1 MVLVLPILVLFIL
14 VAFFKISELTLMP
27 FIAKTVRTYI
37 IDTTRKF
44 QLNYSRPDPLAVALS
59 QFRKTDH
66 EYEIETKEYTLD
78 TTKLRKLTRIT
89 ETED

>member
-1 MVLVLPILVLFIL
+1 MFIL

-44 QLNYSRPDPLAVALS
+44 QLNYSRPDPVAVALS
-59 QFRKTDH
+59 QFRRTDH
-66 EYEIETKEYTLD
+66 EYEIETKEYNLD
-78 TTKLRKLTRIT
+78 TTRLRKLTRIT
-89 ETED
+89 ETND